1 MPTFED
7 PKTDAD
13 ELGQAARGLAYA
25 TRHIETPADTYE
37 VLGSLHQALSGVEQ
51 SLRQLASWR
60 NRHGQAAATDTGD
73 RTAGHEHAVK
83 ASAWLAV
90 AAASTEQ
97 VIQLVM
103 KAQAENGYIAWQPD
117 RHTAAAPNQLTAL
130 AEALTAR
137 KAALTPEESTPNG
150 ATGHE
155 RGLSR

>member
-7 PKTDAD
+7 PKADAD

-51 SLRQLASWR
+51 SLRQLASWH
-60 NRHGQAAATDTGD
+60 NRHGQFAATDDGD
-73 RTAGHEHAVK
+73 RTAGQEHAVK

-117 RHTAAAPNQLTAL
+117 RHIAAAPNHLTAL
-130 AEALTAR
+130 P
-137 KAALTPEESTPNG
+137 AALSQREAALDPDPPASSSDAPG
-150 ATGHE
+150 RG
-155 RGLSR
+155 GLSR